1 MGLFLKENKICSN
14 VFLVLSFLSWDI
26 YILIII
32 IIIIIII
39 EIERSVFN
47 NF

>member
-32 IIIIIII
+32 IIIIII